1 MIRTRTRRVL
11 RRFATASL
19 NALLTFEVVAAA
31 ALAAMTSGAQLAGLE
46 TYDILS
52 GSMEPS
58 IHTGSLVYVRTG
70 IACDRIQAGEVIAF
84 DIGEDRTVT
93 HRVLDVNT
101 RDKTFT
107 TKGDA
112 NALADPQAVPWN
124 RVRGTVVAAIPKLG
138 SDLDAFTARRAHFIV
153 ALIAGNALA
162 CIALQLLAE
171 PRQSIKKGE
180 RPWKRPPAERI

>member
-138 SDLDAFTARRAHFIV
+138 SALDAFTARRAHFIM

-162 CIALQLLAE
+162 CIALQLLAG